1 MTSVSKTTAVALVFG
16 FVGLAAAQAETAPGK
31 VGKKEESTSL
41 VQRLDT
47 LTDRVGA
54 QSAILSIFRGE
65 ANVRL
70 AARREEKLDL
80 GPNLALGGTASNLD
94 GLEPDKQ
101 GKPAW
106 AAIDGDSNTY
116 WDETNGQKLY
126 WIRVQLKQPAKVA
139 SIRIQGFMQH
149 EYAPKDFEI
158 ICDGKVV
165 KKVEDAQYTDN
176 WLSVGFPACDC
187 STLELKITRYYAAS
201 PAIRELQIYGPGK

>member
-41 VQRLDT
+41 IHRLDT
-47 LTDRVGA
+47 LTDRAGA
-54 QSAILSIFRGE
+54 QSAIMSIFRGE

-139 SIRIQGFMQH
+139 SIRIQGFKQH

-176 WLSVGFPACDC
+176 WLSVGFPVVDC

-201 PAIRELQIYGPGK
+201 PAIRELQIYGPAK